1 MLYDGNGRSLIW
13 CRLLQI
19 QTDAV
24 VEVCHCDE
32 DAMTCFNHVE
42 KCAAPYLPE
51 CYGQRMSDD
60 CDGDRSRRSPRR
72 SAAQAADFRAQVQK
86 DFTEIERR
94 MRNDRNPYQE
104 FVFSELFLSR
114 FLLTID
120 NRRMHNEPKHDIIT
134 PRCSA
139 VG

>member
-1 MLYDGNGRSLIW
+1 MAALHS
-13 CRLLQI
+13 CRLLLI

-72 SAAQAADFRAQVQK
+72 SAAQAADFRAEVQESLSAGA
-86 DFTEIERR
+86 DGFIG
-94 MRNDRNPYQE
+94 
-104 FVFSELFLSR
+104 ELRPIYDQTVAKLR
-114 FLLTID
+114 
-120 NRRMHNEPKHDIIT
+120 P
-134 PRCSA
+134 
-139 VG
+139 